1 MAAVMKG
8 KESFAQAKISTS
20 ARGDGPKV
28 DKPSSIWD
36 ACISDLL
43 NTNFLLS
50 SFACVGLVDHLR
62 QVGDLGIFSS
72 LSPLLAKFNAYRE
85 AAHESK
91 SEVIVHAYKL
101 GYLDCKRGDA
111 PYHSIEDEDE
121 DETKDDATKEAE
133 VDAVEQVVEVDELV
147 ATAGEHA
154 VTIDEQLTTTD
165 E

>member
-72 LSPLLAKFNAYRE
+72 LSPAIWSSFAITISSAQL
-85 AAHESK
+85 
-91 SEVIVHAYKL
+91 VKL
-101 GYLDCKRGDA
+101 EKRNDA
-111 PYHSIEDEDE
+111 LIGLHS
-121 DETKDDATKEAE
+121 T
-133 VDAVEQVVEVDELV
+133 
-147 ATAGEHA
+147 
-154 VTIDEQLTTTD
+154 EQLR
-165 E
+165 